1 MIEALQ
7 VALAFGILALIAH
20 VVKGLTGFG
29 PAIVFVSIGSLFYDP
44 MDVIVLAS
52 LLDVIG
58 GIYLLYLNPEF
69 LRNRE
74 YWVPIGLLMVTGA
87 VFGSLMLSLVSASLF
102 EYVFGTAI
110 IMISL
115 WFISGRSELNKE
127 SDEAHELG
135 ALDGIIGVFSGFC
148 GGFVGMG
155 GPPLVAYLGN
165 KFDKKLFRAIII
177 PVFTMSTISR
187 VLTYSYLGMF
197 DSGNLWIYLFAPLG
211 VVIGNHI
218 GNHFFE
224 DVRQKW
230 FVILIGLILFLSGLR
245 LVLT

>member
-7 VALAFGILALIAH
+7 IALALGILALLAH

-44 MDVIVLAS
+44 MDIIVLAS
-52 LLDVIG
+52 LLDVLG
-58 GIYLLYLNPEF
+58 GFYLLYLNPEF
-69 LRNRE
+69 LQNRE
-74 YWVPIGLLMVTGA
+74 YWIPLGLLMVIGA
-87 VFGSLMLSLVSASLF
+87 IFGSYMLSLVSASLF
-102 EYVFGTAI
+102 EYLFGTAI
-110 IMISL
+110 ILISI
-115 WFISGRSELNKE
+115 WFISGRSEINKD
-127 SDEAHELG
+127 SREAHEISV
-135 ALDGIIGVFSGFC
+135 ADGIIGVFSGFC

-165 KFDKKLFRAIII
+165 KFDKELFRAIII

-197 DSGNLWIYLFAPLG
+197 DSSNLWIYLFAPVG
-211 VVIGNHI
+211 VIIGNHI

-224 DVRQKW
+224 DVKQKW
-230 FVILIGLILFLSGLR
+230 FVVLIGLILFLSGIR
-245 LVLT
+245 LLVG